1 MTTLTRTM
9 NRMAGVLGV
18 VGAAISTA
26 AALRLTLR
34 PGFDQHGAVR
44 FPETEDSVRI

>member
-9 NRMAGVLGV
+9 NHMAGVLGV
-18 VGAAISTA
+18 VGAAISSA

-34 PGFDQHGAVR
+34 PGFDHSKAVR
-44 FPETEDSVRI
+44 FPEHGTDARI